1 METVGGPLQMLLP
14 RDFTDLEG
22 LAWWIVFNVQGVE
35 RSFFMQAA
43 IVHYVR
49 TQLKNLFSWNY

>member
-49 TQLKNLFSWNY
+49 TQLKNLFS